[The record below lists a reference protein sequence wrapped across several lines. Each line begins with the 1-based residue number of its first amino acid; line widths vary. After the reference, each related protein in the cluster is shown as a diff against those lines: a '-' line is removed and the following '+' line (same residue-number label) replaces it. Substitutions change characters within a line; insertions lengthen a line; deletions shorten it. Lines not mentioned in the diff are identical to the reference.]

1 MFSIFTI
8 DRQPTINLYI
18 LAPFSKDF
26 NFKLILIQALVTG
39 TIPGFV
45 DVVLNFGSSVLNE
58 DNLIGQLKSDSRT
71 SDRWSINFFGDDT
84 WIKLFPGH
92 FTEGDGTTSFFV
104 ADFTEVSVT
113 SLKNF
118 SKTC

>member
-1 MFSIFTI
+1 MSA
-8 DRQPTINLYI
+8 L
-18 LAPFSKDF
+18 FSKDF

-58 DNLIGQLKSDSRT
+58 DNLIGQLKSDTRT

-92 FTEGDGTTSFFV
+92 FTEEDGTTSFFV
-104 ADFTEVSVT
+104 ADFTEVSMT
-113 SLKNF
+113 SLKLF
-118 SKTC
+118 KYMLTLESRRFTGVR